1 MDEEST
7 AVNQAEVVDTSTT
20 ESAAV
25 ANDESTDLFDAMDD
39 ELGLESDNSEEEEAI
54 IDDSEE
60 SEESED
66 TADKTES
73 NQTEEPEAGEKEPT
87 AADRRKEQLN
97 TEIRDMVAERNRI
110 AQELEQARQLASQ
123 LQATQQQEESQPQTV
138 EGYLEQ
144 VNPDTGEYYT
154 PQEAKLALMDRQLER
169 LQVERQQERHVAEV
183 RQKQSQLLSEAQ
195 RVVTDFPQFNPESP
209 QYNEALAKRLDRIL
223 EGNLIYDP
231 VTNQPV
237 GSHTPIYEIYKTYSD
252 SIQSGSLTGAEQQ
265 RKATAKMLKNA
276 DVVGGSG
283 DFKADRKSAFE
294 EGFESEF

>member
-25 ANDESTDLFDAMDD
+25 ANNESTDLFDAMDD
-39 ELGLESDNSEEEEAI
+39 ELGLESDKSEEEEAI
-54 IDDSEE
+54 IDDSGEE
-60 SEESED
+60 TEGSDEQSDSEKPE
-66 TADKTES
+66 TAAE
-73 NQTEEPEAGEKEPT
+73 EKEPT

-123 LQATQQQEESQPQTV
+123 LQATQQEESQPQTV
-138 EGYLEQ
+138 EDYLDQ
-144 VNPDTGEYYT
+144 VNPDTGEYFT

-223 EGNLIYDP
+223 EGNLIFDP

-283 DFKADRKSAFE
+283 DFKADKKSAFE